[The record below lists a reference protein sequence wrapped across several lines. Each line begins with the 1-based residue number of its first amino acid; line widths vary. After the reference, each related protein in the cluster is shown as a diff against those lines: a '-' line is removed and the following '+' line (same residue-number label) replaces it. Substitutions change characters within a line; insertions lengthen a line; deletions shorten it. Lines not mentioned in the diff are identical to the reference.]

1 MNKVFGVVIL
11 VCSIVLLSYG
21 SNFVSEKNY
30 YGGFDYNCKHNPV
43 KAWSYGYE
51 NSTLTIQIGNKEYE
65 SVFPEYLLDDIPRN
79 KKLSSE
85 GCGMVKQGLT
95 YNKDRH

>member
-30 YGGFDYNCKHNPV
+30 YGGFDYNCKHNSV
-43 KAWSYGYE
+43 RAWSYGYE

-95 YNKDRH
+95 YKGNK

>member
-1 MNKVFGVVIL
+1 MNKVFSVVIL

-21 SNFVSEKNY
+21 HGFVNESSY
-30 YGGFDYNCKHNPV
+30 YGGFNYNCKHNPV
-43 KAWSYGYE
+43 KAWGYDYR

-65 SVFPEYLLDDIPRN
+65 SVFPEYLLDSIPRN

-85 GCGMVKQGLT
+85 GCDMVKQGLT
-95 YNKDRH
+95 YNGKK

>member
-1 MNKVFGVVIL
+1 MNKVFSVVIL

-21 SNFVSEKNY
+21 HGFVNESSY
-30 YGGFDYNCKHNPV
+30 YGGFNYKCKHNPV
-43 KAWSYGYE
+43 KAWGYDYR

-65 SVFPEYLLDDIPRN
+65 SVFPEYLLDSIPRN

-85 GCGMVKQGLT
+85 GCDMVKQGLT
-95 YNKDRH
+95 YNGKK